1 MSDTDKK
8 VGIPSEIDYTKQL
21 KLLPEGTNNLT
32 IIATPNNGSTFN
44 ANGQPAFDLVT
55 RGFLIPSSLFL
66 RYKNAVTNA
75 TTASFMKGVPFAT
88 PFTRSD
94 VYSGSSIIETIP
106 NYSMIYNF
114 IINTRKRRVKHIIL
128 AF

>member
-1 MSDTDKK
+1 MSDTDNK
-8 VGIPSEIDYTKQL
+8 VGLPSEIDYTKKLGQL
-21 KLLPEGTNNLT
+21 
-32 IIATPNNGSTFN
+32 S
-44 ANGQPAFDLVT
+44 FDLVT
-55 RGFLIPSSLFL
+55 RGFLIPSSLYL
-66 RYKNAVTNA
+66 RYEDTITN
-75 TTASFMKGVPFAT
+75 TTAASFMKGVPFST